1 MEVKCSVKDGG
12 LFAAPGMAEQI
23 TLMETGILSKN
34 STAFMGF
41 CFFNNINIHGT
52 TVLFSRI

>member
-12 LFAAPGMAEQI
+12 LFAIPGMAEQI

-41 CFFNNINIHGT
+41 CFLIT
-52 TVLFSRI
+52 